1 MPEKVRGNGEY
12 KNAINYSDPQNA
24 KLTFE
29 NKFNQELRR
38 STREHVEEYR
48 QFTGNKSFR
57 EWLINTLFNL
67 DYEPYQTAS
76 KNYYILISFFIME
89 FRLTQR
95 LCYV

>member
-1 MPEKVRGNGEY
+1 NGEY

-67 DYEPYQTAS
+67 EYEQD
-76 KNYYILISFFIME
+76 KNA
-89 FRLTQR
+89 
-95 LCYV
+95 

>member
-1 MPEKVRGNGEY
+1 ELPEKVRGNGEY

-67 DYEPYQTAS
+67 EYEQD
-76 KNYYILISFFIME
+76 KNA
-89 FRLTQR
+89 
-95 LCYV
+95 